1 MSQSKPLYD
10 KPRVEAADR
19 ERILLE
25 AARLFRENG
34 YERTTVRQIANACD
48 LLPGSLHYRYP
59 AKEAILLDMMKA
71 ALEQTI
77 RAIID
82 ATSPISD
89 PLQKLRSAMLA
100 HIQVLLSG
108 NDMFYVLLFEWRS
121 LRGEARESMIA
132 ERDRYERYW
141 SILLDTLKI
150 QGYIRPDV
158 DLDMLRLIG
167 LGALNWVATWYR
179 DGGRFTQEQIGNMVW
194 TVLTQG
200 ALVVGKHD
208 QAEIN

>member
-1 MSQSKPLYD
+1 MSQPKPSHD
-10 KPRVEAADR
+10 KPRVDAADR

-34 YERTTVRQIANACD
+34 YERTTVRQIADACG

-71 ALEQTI
+71 AIEQTI

-82 ATSPISD
+82 ATAPIAD

-100 HIQVLLSG
+100 HIRVLLSG

-121 LRGEARESMIA
+121 LSGEAREAMIA

-141 SILLDTLKI
+141 AILLDTLKM
-150 QGYIRPDV
+150 QGHIRPEV

-179 DGGRFTQEQIGNMVW
+179 DGDRFTQEQIGNMVW

-200 ALVVGKHD
+200 ALVTSKHNL
-208 QAEIN
+208 AGRN

>member
-1 MSQSKPLYD
+1 MNQPKSSVG
-10 KPRVEAADR
+10 KPRVDTTDR
-19 ERILLE
+19 ELILTA

-34 YERTTVRQIANACD
+34 YERTTVRQIADACG

-71 ALEQTI
+71 AIEQTI

-82 ATSPISD
+82 ATAPVAD
-89 PLQKLRSAMLA
+89 PLHKLRAAMQA
-100 HIQVLLSG
+100 HIRVLLSG

-121 LRGEARESMIA
+121 LNGEARAAMIA

-141 SILLDTLKI
+141 AILLDTLKV
-150 QGYIRPDV
+150 QGYIRQEV
-158 DLDMLRLIG
+158 DLHMLRLIG

-179 DGGRFTQEQIGNMVW
+179 EGGRYTEEQIGDMAW

-200 ALVVGKHD
+200 ALLVTHHN
-208 QAEIN
+208 QASHM